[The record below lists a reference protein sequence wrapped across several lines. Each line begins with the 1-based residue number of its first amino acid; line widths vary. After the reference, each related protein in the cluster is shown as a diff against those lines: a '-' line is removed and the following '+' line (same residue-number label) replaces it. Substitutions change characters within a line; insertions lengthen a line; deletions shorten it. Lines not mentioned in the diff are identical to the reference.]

1 MRSSYCFI
9 PRGSFLLL
17 RIFSAACLTLF
28 LSTTGN
34 TADIDDELKVAY
46 IARFTEFIDWPVSA
60 GNQYSPSFTI
70 CVFRDHPIQSLLDEL
85 PRLMDVD
92 GKPIAINRIDT
103 PENSVNCEILF
114 VPKNENGHLSRI
126 HEYTDKM
133 PVLVINEV
141 PSAQQHGQLIS
152 LYQDGERLRIQ
163 IHLRDAQAS
172 GFKISSRLLKL
183 ANVVE

>member
-1 MRSSYCFI
+1 
-9 PRGSFLLL
+9 
-17 RIFSAACLTLF
+17 
-28 LSTTGN
+28 
-34 TADIDDELKVAY
+34 
-46 IARFTEFIDWPVSA
+46 
-60 GNQYSPSFTI
+60 
-70 CVFRDHPIQSLLDEL
+70 
-85 PRLMDVD
+85 MDVD